1 MLFKEISST
10 KAVITNKRF
19 NSVSRKVIGIIVAT
33 ITIIIGLGLWR
44 HNEVQVIYWAL
55 GALLS
60 WHLLFARMSIEIDLN
75 KNIIST
81 KVNSIYPIA
90 KQEIPIE
97 NIKAFS
103 LNSDPTRVNNYNLLI
118 ISSLQSKPFR
128 FNFGSQAEMNRLG
141 QKIAQFCGKP
151 FLT

>member
-1 MLFKEISST
+1 MLFNKTSST

-19 NSVSRKVIGIIVAT
+19 NSISRKVIGGIIAL
-33 ITIIIGLGLWR
+33 ITIVISLGLRR
-44 HNEVQVIYWAL
+44 HDEIQVIYWAF

-60 WHLLFARMSIEIDLN
+60 WHLLFAKMSIEVDLN
-75 KNIIST
+75 KQLIST
-81 KVNSIYPIA
+81 EVNSLYPVA
-90 KQEIPIE
+90 KQEISIE

-103 LNSDPTRVNNYNLLI
+103 LHSDPTRVNNYNLLI
-118 ISSLQSKPFR
+118 ISNVEDKPFR